1 MVWLLPPADPAL
13 RAAAV
18 VFAGTPMLS
27 IYPILAQKYGF
38 ESMCAA
44 ALLLAT
50 VLSFVTISAILWLLG
65 PILGWAA

>member
-1 MVWLLPPADPAL
+1 
-13 RAAAV
+13 
-18 VFAGTPMLS
+18 
-27 IYPILAQKYGF
+27 
-38 ESMCAA
+38 MCAA